1 VPDDC
6 RSEITNVS
14 QLLGELAKSMTI
26 PQETTTISLAD
37 TLKSNLVMQTLIIN
51 GGKLNQE
58 LFENLVKRMNSVQR
72 KTALMIIKRYNI
84 GVKKADQ

>member
-1 VPDDC
+1 
-6 RSEITNVS
+6 
-14 QLLGELAKSMTI
+14 MTI